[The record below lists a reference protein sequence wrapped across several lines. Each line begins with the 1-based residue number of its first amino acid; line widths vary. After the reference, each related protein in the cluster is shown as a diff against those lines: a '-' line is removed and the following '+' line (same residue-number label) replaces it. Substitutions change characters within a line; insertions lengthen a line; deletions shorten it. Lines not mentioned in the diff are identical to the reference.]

1 MKILSEAPCR
11 VDLAGGTLDIWPLY
25 LYHPGAVTLNF
36 AINRWTRCT
45 IDTLDSPEIEL
56 RSKDL
61 NAAQSFSSLPELDAA
76 GRTRLPLP
84 ACLVR
89 FFRPQTGLRLRT
101 DSEAPAGA
109 GIAGSSAL
117 MIAVS
122 GALSRLTGASHNLE
136 ALRKIAQDVEA
147 QIIRVPT
154 GVQDYYPALYGG
166 VSAIELEPGCI
177 RRVAIAVDAEDF
189 NQRIVLCYTGAPRDS
204 GINNWEVTKAYIDGS
219 RKVQRN
225 IGQIAAIASAM
236 RTALE
241 RADWPEVGRLIREEW
256 SHRRKNTPR
265 ISTPAI
271 DDLVKIA
278 RRAGATGGKVCGA
291 GGGGCVFFLVERGG
305 AERVSRA
312 IAEAGA
318 EVLSVQV
325 ALRGLSIRK
334 GRDT

>member
-1 MKILSEAPCR
+1 MKIVSEAPCR

-25 LYHPGAVTLNF
+25 LFHASPVTLNF

-45 IDTLDSPEIEL
+45 IETLGTPEIHLE
-56 RSKDL
+56 SGDL
-61 NAAQSFSSLPELDAA
+61 SVAESFGSLAELDTA

-84 ACLVR
+84 AYLLR

-109 GIAGSSAL
+109 GISGSSAL

-122 GALSRLTGASHNLE
+122 GALSRLTGTGHNLE
-136 ALRKIAQDVEA
+136 ELRRIAQDVEA

-166 VSAIELEPGCI
+166 VSAIELSPGCI
-177 RRVAIAVDAEDF
+177 RRVAIPVAAEDL
-189 NQRIVLCYTGAPRDS
+189 NQRIVLCYTGAPRNS
-204 GINNWEVTKAYIDGS
+204 GINNWEVTKAYLDGS

-225 IGQIAAIASAM
+225 FEQIAAIAAAM
-236 RTALE
+236 RAALE
-241 RADWPEVGRLIREEW
+241 KADWPEVGRLIREEW

-265 ISTPAI
+265 ISTAAI
-271 DDLVKIA
+271 DQLVKVA
-278 RRAGATGGKVCGA
+278 RRAGALGGKVCGA
-291 GGGGCVFFLVERGG
+291 GGGGCVFFLVERGE
-305 AERVSRA
+305 ADRVSRA

-318 EVLSVQV
+318 ELLPVRL
-325 ALRGLSIRK
+325 ATRGLSVRK

>member
-1 MKILSEAPCR
+1 MKITSEAPCR

-25 LYHPGAVTLNF
+25 LFHPGAVTLNF

-45 IDTLDSPEIEL
+45 IQTLDSPEIHAH
-56 RSKDL
+56 STDL
-61 NAAQSFSSLPELDAA
+61 NAAQSFASLAELDAA

-84 ACLVR
+84 AHLLR
-89 FFRPQTGLRLRT
+89 FFRPQTGLRLGT

-122 GALSRLTGASHNLE
+122 GALSCLMGASHNPE
-136 ALRKIAQDVEA
+136 ELRRIAQDVEA

-177 RRVAIAVDAEDF
+177 RRVAIPVDVDDF

-204 GINNWEVTKAYIDGS
+204 GINNWEVTKAHVDGS

-225 IGQIAAIASAM
+225 FEQITAIARAM
-236 RTALE
+236 RAALE
-241 RADWPEVGRLIREEW
+241 QAHWPEVGRLIREEW
-256 SHRRKNTPR
+256 SHRRKNTPH

-278 RRAGATGGKVCGA
+278 RRAGALGGKVCGA

-305 AERVSRA
+305 AEHASRA
-312 IAEAGA
+312 IADAGA
-318 EVLSVQV
+318 ELLPVRV
-325 ALRGLSIRK
+325 ATRGLSIRK
-334 GRDT
+334 GRDR